1 MGNKKMVVK
10 CSEIGLVE
18 DCIFEAVG
26 ETEDEMLFE
35 IVEHSKEHGI
45 KIEKG
50 SPTER
55 VLKRFIHVLLM
66 PYKM

>member
-1 MGNKKMVVK
+1 MVGTKKVVK

-26 ETEDEMLFE
+26 ETEEEMLFE
-35 IVEHSKEHGI
+35 IIEHSKEHGI
-45 KIEKG
+45 TIEKG

-55 VLKRFIHVLLM
+55 VLKRFIHVLLL
-66 PYKM
+66 PYKL